1 MEVGKIDLPS
11 MLLYGEVIRKYELLV
26 TAYGVSTNS
35 HLNFICVCLINEL
48 LSTNTLSKYKY
59 EMRRMICKSQDMNL
73 RQEMT
78 CLQETNNYLSTF
90 TGTNYSKIIPKEELN
105 GILLHVVLHK

>member
-1 MEVGKIDLPS
+1 MVTLDVGSLEEWIQPLINYYKALMRTITSMEVGKIDLPS

-59 EMRRMICKSQDMNL
+59 EMRRMI
-73 RQEMT
+73 
-78 CLQETNNYLSTF
+78 
-90 TGTNYSKIIPKEELN
+90 
-105 GILLHVVLHK
+105 